1 MSSRRTVGVLAGL
14 LVGIA
19 GCCTS
24 MGRANRIEREMRLQ
38 NRQRAEPAMQA
49 AARQVGAE
57 LLPVFPEEVYDC
69 DLPGWPTPGGNCI
82 AYNPTY
88 NPLAKLVD
96 AHGTVHQA
104 LAVRVF
110 PDWYYARL
118 ARRGDDLFL
127 LVPKLTRR
135 QVDRQTQCEC
145 DGMPRDIPPV
155 QPRVVFVVE
164 GTPKMPAQEI
174 EVPVTADY
182 VAFDCKVY
190 LM

>member
-14 LVGIA
+14 LVGIT

-24 MGRANRIEREMRLQ
+24 MGRANKIEREMRLQ

-57 LLPVFPEEVYDC
+57 LLPVLPEEVYDC
-69 DLPGWPTPGGNCI
+69 DLHRWHMPAACV

-88 NPLAKLVD
+88 NRFAKLLD

-104 LAVRVF
+104 LAVGRF
-110 PDWYYARL
+110 PNWYYARL

-127 LVPKLTRR
+127 LVPKLTRH

-145 DGMPRDIPPV
+145 DGMPRDMAPV
-155 QPRVVFVVE
+155 QPLVVFVVE
-164 GTPKMPAQEI
+164 GTPRPAVQEI

-182 VAFDCKVY
+182 VAFDCKAY